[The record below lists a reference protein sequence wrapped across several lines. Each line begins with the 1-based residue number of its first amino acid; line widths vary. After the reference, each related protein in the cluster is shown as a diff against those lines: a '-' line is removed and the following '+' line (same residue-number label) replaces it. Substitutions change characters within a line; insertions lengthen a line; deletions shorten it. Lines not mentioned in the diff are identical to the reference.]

1 MDIKNDIHA
10 LIKGAENAEVEFKSA
25 KGGLPESFWESF
37 SAFANTNGGI
47 IVLGIKEKEGRFL
60 PDGLTEEQIALYK
73 KRFWDCAHNKEKVSA
88 TMLTERDVAAG
99 EADGSF
105 YLVFRIPRATYNIR
119 PVYLTRNPFGNT
131 YKRNHEGDY
140 HCTDDEVREMFADAH
155 HATAPF
161 DNQILPNYSI
171 KDIDPVTLQGYRKRF
186 ALRKENHPW
195 NDLDDRAFLIKI
207 GAYRIDRE
215 TGTEGFTRAGILMF
229 GKTESIT
236 DTTCT
241 PWYFVDYQ
249 EKLSEIGRAHV

>member
-1 MDIKNDIHA
+1 M
-10 LIKGAENAEVEFKSA
+10 
-25 KGGLPESFWESF
+25 PESFWESF

-47 IVLGIKEKEGRFL
+47 IVLGVKEKEGRFL
-60 PDGLTEEQIALYK
+60 LDGLTEEQVALYK

-88 TMLTERDVAAG
+88 TMLTERDVVVG

-105 YLVFRIPRATYNIR
+105 YLVFRIPRATYNVR

-186 ALRKENHPW
+186 AIRKENHPW
-195 NDLDDRAFLIKI
+195 NDLDDQTFLTK
-207 GAYRIDRE
+207 
-215 TGTEGFTRAGILMF
+215 
-229 GKTESIT
+229 
-236 DTTCT
+236 
-241 PWYFVDYQ
+241 
-249 EKLSEIGRAHV
+249 